1 MGIYHMINWFFVFS
15 LLGYLLE
22 CVVLT
27 YENRKLVFNRGFG
40 HGPFCIIYGFGALGA
55 VTLLS
60 PIGGSMVKLYVASMV
75 MATVMELITAA
86 MMIRLFGYL
95 WWDYSKKPFN
105 YKGIICLESSLAWG
119 ILGIIFIRFLN
130 GFVYN
135 LVGYVPDSIG
145 KKLALGLV
153 AFYFLDFVYCIR
165 VRLRGSDE
173 AEDGEKEPVIG
184 RLKLY

>member
-1 MGIYHMINWFFVFS
+1 MGIYRMINWFFMFS

-27 YENRKLVFNRGFG
+27 YENRKPVFNRGFG

-55 VTLLS
+55 VWLLGPMS
-60 PIGGSMVKLYVASMV
+60 GSVVKLYFASMV

-86 MMIRLFGYL
+86 MMIRLFGCL

-105 YKGIICLESSLAWG
+105 YKGVICLESSLAWG
-119 ILGIIFIRFLN
+119 ILGIIFVRFLN
-130 GFVYN
+130 GFVYS
-135 LVGYVPDSIG
+135 LVGYVPDHIG
-145 KKLALGLV
+145 KRLALGLV
-153 AFYFLDFVYCIR
+153 LFYLLDFAYCIR
-165 VRLRGSDE
+165 VRMKASD
-173 AEDGEKEPVIG
+173 AVEDGEEEQVIG